1 MSNDYANKFLNRFKD
16 LEEKLVSLSNL
27 KGGYIGYSR
36 ALDECRKR
44 QKIPLLKSNDIYQF
58 LRTASDLRNILSH
71 QNNVCIPTEG
81 FYKKFDDIAEEI
93 INPLDAYDICVP
105 KNKIVYAQL
114 GSNVNDIIEMMIE
127 SHLSHVPVMEKG
139 RVIGVFSQSTFFQ
152 YAYLHK
158 SLKLDDTFTIRD
170 FINVGEYNGINDN
183 FLFVDRNLKA
193 YKLVQYLYK
202 KNPSEKRTSVLFIT
216 EHGKPDEELLG
227 LITPVDILKISLYKE
242 NI

>member
-1 MSNDYANKFLNRFKD
+1 M
-16 LEEKLVSLSNL
+16 
-27 KGGYIGYSR
+27 
-36 ALDECRKR
+36 
-44 QKIPLLKSNDIYQF
+44 
-58 LRTASDLRNILSH
+58 
-71 QNNVCIPTEG
+71 
-81 FYKKFDDIAEEI
+81 
-93 INPLDAYDICVP
+93 DAYDICVP